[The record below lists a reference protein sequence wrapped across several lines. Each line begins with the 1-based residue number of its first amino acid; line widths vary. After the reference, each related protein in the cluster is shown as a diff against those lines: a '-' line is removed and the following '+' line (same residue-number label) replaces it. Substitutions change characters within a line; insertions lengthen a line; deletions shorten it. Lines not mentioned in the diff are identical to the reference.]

1 MKLRVL
7 MIYLISRENKA
18 IIRPPPRPPPD
29 MGIGKREKCFCAK
42 YFKVSHDFEHP
53 PLPHRLVPD
62 PGLVM
67 HYSRE
72 ELVVLLGGEGRII
85 FLLDINS
92 VAAHVL

>member
-7 MIYLISRENKA
+7 MIYLISRENKT
-18 IIRPPPRPPPD
+18 IIRD

-62 PGLVM
+62 SGLVM

-72 ELVVLLGGEGRII
+72 ELLVLLGGEGRII